1 MPEENVS
8 QAFILKNI
16 DKTRSFL
23 IKEINQNKLMSKKY
37 KKDCRVWNYIEYLLI
52 LISAVAGCVS
62 ISAFA
67 SLVGIPVVI
76 MSSVI
81 ELKTCVII
89 SGIKYQLMIKKK
101 KKRHDKNVLWTKS
114 KVNKVLISK
123 ALIDSNISH
132 DEFVL
137 INNVLKE
144 FYDMKG

>member
-8 QAFILKNI
+8 QAFILENI

-52 LISAVAGCVS
+52 LISTVAGCVS

-67 SLVGIPVVI
+67 SLVGIPLVI

-81 ELKTCVII
+81 ELTSRVCVQSNAKI
-89 SGIKYQLMIKKK
+89 
-101 KKRHDKNVLWTKS
+101 
-114 KVNKVLISK
+114 
-123 ALIDSNISH
+123 SNIQVFS
-132 DEFVL
+132 VITRKMNQKL
-137 INNVLKE
+137 
-144 FYDMKG
+144 